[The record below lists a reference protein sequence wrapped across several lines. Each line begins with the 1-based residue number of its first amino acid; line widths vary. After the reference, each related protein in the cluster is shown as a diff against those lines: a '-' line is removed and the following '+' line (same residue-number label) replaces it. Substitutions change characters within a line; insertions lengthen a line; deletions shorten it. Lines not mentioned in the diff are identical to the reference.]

1 MFLKV
6 AASFLCSL
14 QNPCQH
20 LSFSGFLIPS
30 GYARHLIV
38 VLICISMTTNDISA
52 YLSFIY
58 LLGEMSV
65 QIFCLFCIFSLFLLM
80 SFNSFLYTLNTNLLS
95 ESYFAEIFSCGLSFQ
110 FLS

>member
-58 LLGEMSV
+58 HFWRNVCSD
-65 QIFCLFCIFSLFLLM
+65 
-80 SFNSFLYTLNTNLLS
+80 LLS
-95 ESYFAEIFSCGLSFQ
+95 ILYLFPLFVNEF
-110 FLS
+110 

>member
-1 MFLKV
+1 MVLKV

-20 LSFSGFLIPS
+20 LSFSGFLIPG

-58 LLGEMSV
+58 HFWRNVCSD
-65 QIFCLFCIFSLFLLM
+65 
-80 SFNSFLYTLNTNLLS
+80 LLS
-95 ESYFAEIFSCGLSFQ
+95 ILYLFPLFVNEF
-110 FLS
+110 